1 MNEPQAAE
9 RAVLCA
15 LDTGRQLASD
25 TEAEVSLNELRE
37 LARTAGAEVVG
48 TVLQAR
54 PSPDAALYLGAGK
67 IDELREMADADVCDL
82 LIFDG
87 ELSPT
92 QLRNIEQETGARV
105 IDRTTLI
112 LDIFARR
119 AKSREGRLQVELA
132 QLQYRL
138 PRLAG
143 QGTSLSRLGA
153 GIGTRGP
160 GETKLETDRRHI
172 ERRIRAIREEL
183 KSVEKRRN
191 MLRARRGKTEVETV
205 VLVGYTNAGKSTLM
219 NTLTQAGVL
228 AEDKLFATLDPTS
241 RALRLPSGRRV
252 MLIDTVGLVRN
263 LPHQLVEAFHSTLEE
278 AASADVILNICDA
291 SSQEYED
298 HLRVTEEVLRDLGA
312 EGIPTLRVM
321 NKCDLIFETPRRK
334 GDTVY
339 LSAKDGT
346 GITLLLEAIEEACP
360 KQRVRCTFRF
370 PFDELPQAS
379 IVRDDSAVQNE
390 VYTEDGLELE
400 VICSRRMAD
409 RYREFLISH
418 TEEE

>member
-1 MNEPQAAE
+1 MEEQQTAE

-15 LDTGRQLASD
+15 LDFGPES
-25 TEAEVSLNELRE
+25 EVSLAELRE
-37 LARTAGAEVVG
+37 LTRTAGADVVG

-54 PSPDAALYLGAGK
+54 PSPDAALYLGTGK
-67 IDELREMADADVCDL
+67 IEELREMVDADACDL

-92 QLRNIEQETGARV
+92 QLRNIERATGARV

-112 LDIFARR
+112 LDIFAQR

-183 KSVEKRRN
+183 KQVEKRRN
-191 MLRARRGKTEVETV
+191 MLRDRRSKTGVETV
-205 VLVGYTNAGKSTLM
+205 ALVGYTNAGKSTLM
-219 NTLTQAGVL
+219 NTLTEAGVL

-252 MLIDTVGLVRN
+252 MLVDTVGLVRN

-278 AASADVILNICDA
+278 AAAADVILNICDI
-291 SSQEYED
+291 SSPEYED
-298 HLRVTEEVLRDLGA
+298 HLRVTEEVLKEVGA
-312 EGIPTLRVM
+312 EGIPTLRVL
-321 NKCDLIFETPRRK
+321 NKCDLIFERPRAA
-334 GDTVY
+334 GDSVY
-339 LSAKDGT
+339 ISAKNGQ
-346 GITLLLEAIEEACP
+346 GITLLLETLESAFP
-360 KQRVRCTFRF
+360 KQRVRCTFLF
-370 PFDELPQAS
+370 PFEELSQAA
-379 IVRDDSAVQNE
+379 IVRDDSAVQSE
-390 VYTEDGLELE
+390 AYTEDGLLLD
-400 VICSRRMAD
+400 VICSTRMMDA
-409 RYREFLISH
+409 YREFL
-418 TEEE
+418 TDAKE

>member
-1 MNEPQAAE
+1 MAEQAQE

-15 LDTGRQLASD
+15 IDTAAAGGTHHMAKG
-25 TEAEVSLNELRE
+25 EAEISLDELKE
-37 LARTAGAEVVG
+37 LAKTAGAEIVG
-48 TVLQAR
+48 TVLQVR
-54 PSPDAALYLGAGK
+54 PSAEAALYLGTGK
-67 IDELREMADADVCDL
+67 IEELKEMVDADVCDL

-92 QLRNIEQETGARV
+92 QLRNIEKATGARV

-112 LDIFARR
+112 LDIFAQR
-119 AKSREGRLQVELA
+119 ARSREGRLQVELA

-138 PRLAG
+138 PRLGG

-191 MLRARRGKTEVETV
+191 MLRARREKTGVETV
-205 VLVGYTNAGKSTLM
+205 ALVGYTNAGKSTLM
-219 NTLTQAGVL
+219 NALTEAGVL

-241 RALRLPSGRRV
+241 RALRLPSGRNV

-278 AASADVILNICDA
+278 AASATVILNVCDC
-291 SSQEYED
+291 SSPESED
-298 HLRVTEEVLRDLGA
+298 HLKVTEDVLKELGA
-312 EGIPTLRVM
+312 ETIPTIRVM
-321 NKCDLIFETPRRK
+321 NKCDLIYETPRVR
-334 GDTVY
+334 GNTVY
-339 LSAKDGT
+339 LSAKHGSGLT
-346 GITLLLEAIEEACP
+346 MLLETLESA
-360 KQRVRCTFRF
+360 F
-370 PFDELPQAS
+370 PDPRSEYHFCFPMNELSKVATL
-379 IVRDDSAVQNE
+379 REDSAILE
-390 VYTEDGLELE
+390 ERYAEDGLHLKA
-400 VICSRRMAD
+400 VCSARTAGRFQA
-409 RYREFLISH
+409 YI
-418 TEEE
+418 EE

>member
-1 MNEPQAAE
+1 MTE

-15 LDTGRQLASD
+15 LDLGPES
-25 TEAEVSLNELRE
+25 EVSLEELRE
-37 LARTAGAEVVG
+37 LTRTAGADVVA
-48 TVLQAR
+48 TVLQMR
-54 PSPDAALYLGAGK
+54 PSPDAALYLGSGK
-67 IDELREMADADVCDL
+67 VEELKEMVDADFCDL

-92 QLRNIEQETGARV
+92 QLRNLEKATGARV

-112 LDIFARR
+112 LDIFAQR

-172 ERRIRAIREEL
+172 ERRIRSIREEL
-183 KSVEKRRN
+183 KNVEKRRN
-191 MLRARRGKTEVETV
+191 MLRKRRDKTGVETV

-219 NTLTQAGVL
+219 NTLTEAGVL

-241 RALRLPSGRRV
+241 RALRLPSGRNV

-291 SSQEYED
+291 SSPEYED
-298 HLRVTEEVLRDLGA
+298 HLRVTETVLKDLGA
-312 EGIPTLRVM
+312 EGIPMIRVM
-321 NKCDLIFETPRRK
+321 NKCDLVFEQPHRK
-334 GDTVY
+334 DDTVW
-339 LSAKDGT
+339 LSAKNGS
-346 GITLLLEAIEEACP
+346 GITLLLEAVEEACP
-360 KQRVRCTFRF
+360 ARRTQCTFRF
-370 PFDELPQAS
+370 PFEELSQAS
-379 IVRDDSAVQNE
+379 IVRDESAVLRE
-390 VYTEDGLELE
+390 TYTEDGLELE
-400 VICSRRMAD
+400 VICSVRMMEHYKD
-409 RYREFLISH
+409 FL
-418 TEEE
+418 TKEN

>member
-1 MNEPQAAE
+1 MTEQTTTE

-15 LDTGRQLASD
+15 LDFGPES
-25 TEAEVSLNELRE
+25 EVSLEELRE
-37 LARTAGAEVVG
+37 LTRTAGAEVAG
-48 TVLQAR
+48 TVLQMR
-54 PSPDAALYLGAGK
+54 PSPDAALYLGSGK
-67 IDELREMADADVCDL
+67 IEELKEMVDADMCDL

-92 QLRNIEQETGARV
+92 QLRNIEKATGARV

-112 LDIFARR
+112 LDIFAQR

-143 QGTSLSRLGA
+143 QGASLSRLGA

-183 KSVEKRRN
+183 KNVEKRRN
-191 MLRARRGKTEVETV
+191 MLRKRRDKTGVETV

-219 NTLTQAGVL
+219 NTLTEAGVL

-241 RALRLPSGRRV
+241 RALRLPSGRNV

-291 SSQEYED
+291 SSPEFED

-312 EGIPTLRVM
+312 EGIPMVRVM
-321 NKCDLIFETPRRK
+321 NKCDLVFEQPHRK
-334 GDTVY
+334 DDTVW
-339 LSAKDGT
+339 LSAKNGS
-346 GITLLLEAIEEACP
+346 GITLLLEAVEDACP
-360 KQRVRCTFRF
+360 KQRAHCTFRF
-370 PFDELPQAS
+370 PFEELSQAS
-379 IVRDDSAVQNE
+379 IVRDDSAVLNE

-400 VICSRRMAD
+400 VICSTRMMD
-409 RYREFLISH
+409 RYKEFLKE
-418 TEEE
+418 TE